1 MAAASQTIAAMPA
14 GDVTFADN
22 EIAFGKTFH
31 EIADAFDD
39 ADELVPDGHRD
50 GDGLLG
56 PGIPVI
62 YMYVRP
68 ADRGFQ
74 DPDEHVIPLHVGH
87 RRFLEPESRL
97 GLRLHHSLHRFLHGP
112 KLTAARKMSI
122 LRVIESFEMMD
133 EMPATLEQPAS
144 ETVKPRS
151 VFILRFISTVVL
163 WSVALAIAF
172 SGYEVLFWLLIS
184 AFGLVALLEFYRMLD
199 HANLP
204 NFKITGLICG
214 GIMLAGSFYYFSK
227 VGPAQS
233 YDFELSVLLF
243 FLLTVFTRQ
252 MFARLKH
259 DEPLRTMAYTLF
271 GLLYVLWLFNF
282 ITKILYLTPRA
293 ADGTVTGQFY
303 VLYLIAVTKFS
314 DMGAY
319 LTGSAIGRHLMSP
332 HISAKKTWEGFF
344 GALVFAL
351 LCSLALFK
359 LMPGHLSM
367 LTWTHATVLG
377 LLLGFAAIIGDLGES
392 IIKRSTGVKDSGG
405 LLPGIGGALDLIDS
419 LLFTAPLLFFYL
431 RLVIRV
437 S

>member
-1 MAAASQTIAAMPA
+1 MP
-14 GDVTFADN
+14 VT
-22 EIAFGKTFH
+22 
-31 EIADAFDD
+31 
-39 ADELVPDGHRD
+39 V
-50 GDGLLG
+50 
-56 PGIPVI
+56 
-62 YMYVRP
+62 
-68 ADRGFQ
+68 
-74 DPDEHVIPLHVGH
+74 
-87 RRFLEPESRL
+87 
-97 GLRLHHSLHRFLHGP
+97 
-112 KLTAARKMSI
+112 
-122 LRVIESFEMMD
+122 
-133 EMPATLEQPAS
+133 EQPAPQ
-144 ETVKPRS
+144 TATPRAA
-151 VFILRFISTVVL
+151 FILRFVSTVAL

-172 SGYEVLFWLLIS
+172 SGYEILFWFLIS
-184 AFGLVALLEFYRMLD
+184 LFGLIALLEFYRMLD
-199 HANLP
+199 HARLP

-214 GIMLAGSFYYFSK
+214 AIMLAGSFHYFST
-227 VGPAQS
+227 VGPAES
-233 YDFELSVLLF
+233 YDFELAVLLF

-252 MFARLKH
+252 MFARLRH

-282 ITKILYLTPRA
+282 ITKILYLTPRSPN
-293 ADGTVTGQFY
+293 GSVTGQFY

-351 LCSLALFK
+351 VCSLALFK
-359 LMPGHLSM
+359 LMPRQLWM
-367 LTWTHATVLG
+367 LTWTHAAVLG
-377 LLLGFAAIIGDLGES
+377 VLLGFAAIIGDLAES

-405 LLPGIGGALDLIDS
+405 FLPGIGGALDLIDS